1 MSELINPEIV
11 TRPVGTGSEVVVEQ
25 PLPIRYVTSGDKDV
39 ASLGINIISAV
50 LLVGTLWL
58 ILGKITGYPVIT
70 VGLPLVIL
78 WITLVAFHN
87 KMWVSVDE
95 QQAVIY
101 VDQLFSSGELIVYL
115 QGGHFTSWTSKRQA
129 ETINFKKNEV
139 SGTPKDRVSTF
150 EFPTN
155 DGLYIVA
162 KVRIF
167 ARRRNSKE
175 ALSRSLRWP
184 IEELERKVEAL
195 VAKKLSD
202 IGARNTFDV
211 IRTNKPQVAYEVAQ
225 MFDGEGRT
233 SDFERD
239 TGLTIDDPI
248 ILELGLTAESK
259 RIYESR
265 AKVNVLKEGVSN
277 LLESSGGQMDPTD
290 AANAVQVASG
300 AASQVIHT
308 YKGIPPGATTVALG
322 DSGVAVAGGGK
333 GK

>member
-1 MSELINPEIV
+1 MSELIIPEIT
-11 TRPVGTGSEVVVEQ
+11 TRPAGAGSEVVVEQ
-25 PLPIRYVTSGDKDV
+25 PLPIRYVTSDDKDV
-39 ASLGINIISAV
+39 VSLAINVISAI

-58 ILGKITGYPVIT
+58 IFSKITWYPMIT
-70 VGLPLVIL
+70 IGLPIVIL
-78 WITLVAFHN
+78 WIMLVAFHD
-87 KMWVSVDE
+87 KLWVSVDE
-95 QQAVIY
+95 QQAAIY
-101 VDQLFSSGELIVYL
+101 VDQLFFSEQLIVYL
-115 QGGHFTSWTSKRQA
+115 QGGHFASWTSKRQA

-202 IGARNTFDV
+202 IGAANTFDV

-225 MFDGEGRT
+225 MFDGESRT

-239 TGLTIDDPI
+239 TGLIIDDPI

-265 AKVNVLKEGVSN
+265 AKINVLKEGVDSLRGSN
-277 LLESSGGQMDPTD
+277 IDMDPTD

-322 DSGVAVAGGGK
+322 DSGLGVVGGK

>member
-11 TRPVGTGSEVVVEQ
+11 TRPVGAGSEVVVEQ
-25 PLPIRYVTSGDKDV
+25 PLPIRYVTSDNKDV
-39 ASLGINIISAV
+39 VSLAINTISAI
-50 LLVGTLWL
+50 LLAGTLWL
-58 ILGKITGYPVIT
+58 IFSKITRYPVIT
-70 VGLPLVIL
+70 IGLPLAIL
-78 WITLVAFHN
+78 WIALVAFHN
-87 KMWVSVDE
+87 KLWVSVDE
-95 QQAVIY
+95 QQAAIY
-101 VDQLFSSGELIVYL
+101 VDQLFYSGELIVYL
-115 QGGHFTSWTSKRQA
+115 QGGHFVSWTSKRQA

-167 ARRRNSKE
+167 ARRRNTKE

-184 IEELERKVEAL
+184 IEELDRKVEAL

-225 MFDGEGRT
+225 MFDGESRT

-239 TGLTIDDPI
+239 TGLIIDDPI
-248 ILELGLTAESK
+248 ILELGLTVESK

-265 AKVNVLKEGVSN
+265 AKINVLKEGVDSLREN
-277 LLESSGGQMDPTD
+277 NSDMEPTD
-290 AANAVQVASG
+290 AVNAVQVASG
-300 AASQVIHT
+300 AASQVIRT
-308 YKGIPPGATTVALG
+308 YKGIPPGAKTVALG
-322 DSGVAVAGGGK
+322 DSGIAVAGGGK
-333 GK
+333 G